1 MALRLV
7 REEQARPQARELDAA
22 ALAAA
27 GRGEE
32 AACRAFLACYQDR
45 VFTLALRLLAGDR
58 AAAEDCAQEAF
69 LRAFKALA
77 GFDPRGPARA
87 STWLL
92 TIATRVCLDE
102 SRRRRRRPVELLAQA
117 GVGHADPH
125 DSHESA
131 QARALGARVQRA
143 LAALPAEQR
152 EVFVLRV
159 LCEHSEAETAAALG
173 VETGTV
179 KSRLSR
185 ARSSLRDALAEV
197 LHG

>member
-1 MALRLV
+1 MPLRLV
-7 REEQARPQARELDAA
+7 RAATPPAPGRELDAA
-22 ALAAA
+22 TLAAA

-69 LRAFKALA
+69 LRAFTALSA
-77 GFDPRGPARA
+77 FDPRGPARA

-102 SRRRRRRPVELLAQA
+102 SRRRRRRPVEIQA
-117 GVGHADPH
+117 HAGAAHAAPQ

-131 QARALGARVQRA
+131 QANALGARVQHA

-185 ARSSLRDALAEV
+185 ARASLRDALAEV

>member
-32 AACRAFLACYQDR
+32 AAGRAFLACYQDR

-69 LRAFKALA
+69 LRAFRALPA
-77 GFDPRGPARA
+77 FDPRGPARA

-143 LAALPAEQR
+143 LAALPAE
-152 EVFVLRV
+152 
-159 LCEHSEAETAAALG
+159 
-173 VETGTV
+173 
-179 KSRLSR
+179 
-185 ARSSLRDALAEV
+185 
-197 LHG
+197 